1 MRKLAEEYKPYVLI
15 AYDKKIVN
23 GNHDNCFEPNRNITR
38 AEASVMAVRLIDKNG
53 GIKEPDNGNGPN
65 NNSGDVHHRLSYTL
79 RRMAVTIMTVVKAH
93 RLQRFRK
100 QKKQSK
106 I

>member
-1 MRKLAEEYKPYVLI
+1 MRKQLNEYKPYVLI

-38 AEASVMAVRLIDKNG
+38 AEASVIAVRLIDKNG

-65 NNSGDVHHRLSYTL
+65 NNSGDVTSSAKLYVAPNGSDNNDG
-79 RRMAVTIMTVVKAH
+79 
-93 RLQRFRK
+93 
-100 QKKQSK
+100 SES
-106 I
+106 